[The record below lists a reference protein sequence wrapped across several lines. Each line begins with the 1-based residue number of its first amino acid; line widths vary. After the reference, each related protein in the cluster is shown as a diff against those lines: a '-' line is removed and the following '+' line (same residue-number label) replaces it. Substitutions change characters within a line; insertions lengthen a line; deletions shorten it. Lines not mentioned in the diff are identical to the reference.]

1 MIGIVIAG
9 PTGVGKTE
17 LSLKIAKLLQGDI
30 ISADSAQVY
39 RGMNIGTAKITEEE
53 KQGIKHYMLNVVD
66 PIEKYSVGNYQR
78 KVDGI
83 LFEKEKENKNIILT
97 GGTGLYIRSI
107 TDGLSDLPG
116 ADEKLRQNMEKFSD
130 SELLKKLR
138 DLDEESAN
146 LIHENNRK
154 RVERALEV
162 CLLTGEKF
170 SEISKKNIKNN
181 NYNFLKVYITRDRE
195 SLYARI
201 NKRVDIMM
209 EQGLLEEVKFL
220 YEKYGGETLKKINII
235 GYNELINFL
244 EGKISLEEGINAIK
258 KNSRRYAKRQITWF
272 KKDKD
277 YVVLDMDKMSEEEI
291 ILEIQKLYSS
301 KVYL

>member
-39 RGMNIGTAKITEEE
+39 RNMNIGTAKITEEE
-53 KQGIKHYMLNVVD
+53 KQGIKHYMLDVVD
-66 PIEKYSVGNYQR
+66 PVEKYSVGDYQR
-78 KVDGI
+78 EVDGI
-83 LFEKEKENKNIILT
+83 LFEKEKENKNIVLT

-130 SELLKKLR
+130 SELLKQLR
-138 DLDEESAN
+138 GLDEESTN

-181 NYNFLKVYITRDRE
+181 NYKFLKLYLTRDRE

-220 YEKYGGETLKKINII
+220 YEKYGGEILKKINII

-277 YVVLDMDKMSEEEI
+277 YVVLDMDKMSEKET

-301 KVYL
+301 KVY

>member
-39 RGMNIGTAKITEEE
+39 RNMNIGTAKITEEE
-53 KQGIKHYMLNVVD
+53 KQGIKHYMLDVVD
-66 PIEKYSVGNYQR
+66 PVEKYSVGDYQR
-78 KVDGI
+78 EVDGI
-83 LFEKEKENKNIILT
+83 LFEKEKENKNIVLT

-130 SELLKKLR
+130 SELLKQLR
-138 DLDEESAN
+138 GLDEESAN

-181 NYNFLKVYITRDRE
+181 NYKFLKLYLTRDRE

-220 YEKYGGETLKKINII
+220 YEKYGGEILKKINII

-277 YVVLDMDKMSEEEI
+277 YVVLDMDKMSEKET

-301 KVYL
+301 KVY